1 MLGRRR
7 FPVWDALWRCAVIAT
22 AGVASL
28 ASGASAETLSPP
40 KASGATTNPCTV
52 NPRLRCPDL
61 VMSAPSHFEFDR
73 STRSGHVLLR
83 AASSIDNVG
92 SGPLEIVGRRRGSGM
107 RAFQAIY
114 DRRGRRHVYRTS
126 ARLVYKHVPGSR
138 YGVGS
143 VGGAS
148 YWKFHLAAAFE
159 LWSVDASGVATAL
172 VHKGPKLDYCFRDLL
187 RTHPLV
193 RSPGQAVYPG
203 CNQNAGLQL
212 DILGTSV
219 GWSDIYPSE
228 YPQQWIDVTG
238 LHGRFAYVQIAS
250 PRHLL
255 YEADETNNLSET
267 YIDLPSG
274 RVTGHRVGVERP

>member
-1 MLGRRR
+1 
-7 FPVWDALWRCAVIAT
+7 
-22 AGVASL
+22 
-28 ASGASAETLSPP
+28 
-40 KASGATTNPCTV
+40 
-52 NPRLRCPDL
+52 
-61 VMSAPSHFEFDR
+61 
-73 STRSGHVLLR
+73 
-83 AASSIDNVG
+83 
-92 SGPLEIVGRRRGSGM
+92 
-107 RAFQAIY
+107 
-114 DRRGRRHVYRTS
+114 
-126 ARLVYKHVPGSR
+126 
-138 YGVGS
+138 
-143 VGGAS
+143 
-148 YWKFHLAAAFE
+148 
-159 LWSVDASGVATAL
+159 
-172 VHKGPKLDYCFRDLL
+172 
-187 RTHPLV
+187 V